1 MKEIKKLALVLG
13 CVVLFAVF
21 YILCSNSAKSV
32 RDYYAS
38 GGLSNNNMEAIQN
51 VSIEDA
57 IMEYV
62 ARNMEQEVKIT
73 GTGDIMF
80 YDYQMDRAY
89 DSGSQ
94 TFDFSP
100 SFSYISKYLDDSSYV
115 LGNLEATMAGANNG
129 TGSNTYGYWA
139 DSQNMNFNVPE
150 QAAADLKAAGFD
162 MLTTAN
168 NHVLDSGLEGVSSTI
183 DFITAAG
190 LEQTGSFKS
199 ETGQRYVIRD
209 VDGIQVGVTAYTN
222 VVNTTLDDSN
232 SYVVNHLDDFSESQI
247 SLMCEQ
253 IQEMRAAGAEV
264 VIVNLHF
271 GVRYSGTVSD
281 AERSLATQ
289 LVEAGADVI
298 FGSYPHVV
306 KPMEVISVTD
316 EDGTSR
322 QGVVFYSLG
331 NFISSMQYQS
341 ANGYPRDLGAVASVL
356 ISKNSSG
363 VQIDS
368 VEIIPTYVDWTDED
382 IAVLPICEAIDNPQA
397 FESRFGD
404 DANSYLD
411 QQRME
416 DGYDSVIETIIG
428 DSGLTYTYSDYKYQ
442 ISLEK

>member
-1 MKEIKKLALVLG
+1 
-13 CVVLFAVF
+13 
-21 YILCSNSAKSV
+21 
-32 RDYYAS
+32 
-38 GGLSNNNMEAIQN
+38 
-51 VSIEDA
+51 
-57 IMEYV
+57 
-62 ARNMEQEVKIT
+62 
-73 GTGDIMF
+73 
-80 YDYQMDRAY
+80 
-89 DSGSQ
+89 
-94 TFDFSP
+94 
-100 SFSYISKYLDDSSYV
+100 
-115 LGNLEATMAGANNG
+115 MAGANNG

-271 GVRYSGTVSD
+271 GVRYSSTVSD